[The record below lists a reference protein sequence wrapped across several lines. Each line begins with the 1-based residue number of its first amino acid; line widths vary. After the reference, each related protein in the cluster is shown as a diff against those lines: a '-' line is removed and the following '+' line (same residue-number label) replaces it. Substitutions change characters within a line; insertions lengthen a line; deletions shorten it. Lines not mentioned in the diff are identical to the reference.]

1 MLSPLMLR
9 HAYNPA
15 LFAANRLTPVEPF
28 NAHALVRAAF
38 RISLES
44 EAAACALELALRH
57 VLASK
62 VALELLQRAKM
73 RLAFGAD
80 CGHPIA
86 LSIRV
91 VAHCHLVRGSPVL
104 IDGSKR
110 LEALAT
116 LEARELAVGRVGLT
130 ADAIEHVFACWA

>member
-9 HAYNPA
+9 HAYHPA
-15 LFAANRLTPVEPF
+15 SLAANRLAPVEAF

-44 EAAACALELALRH
+44 KAAACTLELALRH

-62 VALELLQRAKM
+62 VALELLQRAKLQ
-73 RLAFGAD
+73 LAFGAD

-86 LSIRV
+86 LGICV
-91 VAHCHLVRGSPVL
+91 VAHCDLVRGSPVL

-116 LEARELAVGRVGLT
+116 LEARELAVGRAGLT
-130 ADAIEHVFACWA
+130 ADAIEHVFACGS